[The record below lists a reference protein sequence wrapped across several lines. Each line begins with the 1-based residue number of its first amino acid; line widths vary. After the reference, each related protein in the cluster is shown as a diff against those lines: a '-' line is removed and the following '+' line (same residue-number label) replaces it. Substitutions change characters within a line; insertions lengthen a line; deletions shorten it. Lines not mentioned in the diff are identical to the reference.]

1 MKCSPLLATHGC
13 RGGSRLPKGG
23 RGPAKEGGRERGKTK
38 HPKRTGH
45 SPTTLCTVLE
55 QSPLERKSGRCA
67 QRKKPG
73 NWHKFLCPGRLL
85 RSNESFKVPRLQP
98 TRRVLTGWW
107 RAWVK
112 LCRVPAQEQPPYE
125 SGFLQ
130 KQLLRKS
137 RLFHQRSHNSYREGP
152 GIASIT
158 VQRRLKSREAGG
170 KSGEGRGSP
179 QGTQLMRTS
188 APGISLRAPRH
199 TSGRSP
205 RGSSLC
211 PWLY

>member
-1 MKCSPLLATHGC
+1 M
-13 RGGSRLPKGG
+13 
-23 RGPAKEGGRERGKTK
+23 K

-137 RLFHQRSHNSYREGP
+137 RLFPS
-152 GIASIT
+152 T
-158 VQRRLKSREAGG
+158 VSQQLQRRAWYCLHHCTKETEVPRGWG
-170 KSGEGRGSP
+170 KEWRGEGLAAGHPVNANLSTRDLSP
-179 QGTQLMRTS
+179 
-188 APGISLRAPRH
+188 
-199 TSGRSP
+199 
-205 RGSSLC
+205 C
-211 PWLY
+211 PTPH